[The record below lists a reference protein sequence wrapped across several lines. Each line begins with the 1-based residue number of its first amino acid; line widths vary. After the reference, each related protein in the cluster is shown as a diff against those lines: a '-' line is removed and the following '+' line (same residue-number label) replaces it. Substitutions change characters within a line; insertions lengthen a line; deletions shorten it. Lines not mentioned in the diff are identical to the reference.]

1 MWEMS
6 RKNYFKKIVDIDLAN
21 VVTYLSGLIKAENKN
36 DNKSSTKKLFKKSVD
51 KLKES
56 HYNK

>member
-21 VVTYLSGLIKAENKN
+21 MVTYLSGLIKAENKN
-36 DNKSSTKKLFKKSVD
+36 DNKSSTKKILKKVLTS
-51 KLKES
+51 
-56 HYNK
+56 